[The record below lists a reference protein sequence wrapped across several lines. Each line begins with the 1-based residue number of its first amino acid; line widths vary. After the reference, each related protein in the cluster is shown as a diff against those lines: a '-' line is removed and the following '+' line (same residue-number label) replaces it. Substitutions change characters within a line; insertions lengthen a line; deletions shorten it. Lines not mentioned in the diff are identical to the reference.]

1 MPTKPV
7 DSRKLKTKGLK
18 PKRIESKYFEIRT
31 QCWQKY

>member
-18 PKRIESKYFEIRT
+18 EKRIESKYFELQT
-31 QCWQKY
+31 QVDKKK